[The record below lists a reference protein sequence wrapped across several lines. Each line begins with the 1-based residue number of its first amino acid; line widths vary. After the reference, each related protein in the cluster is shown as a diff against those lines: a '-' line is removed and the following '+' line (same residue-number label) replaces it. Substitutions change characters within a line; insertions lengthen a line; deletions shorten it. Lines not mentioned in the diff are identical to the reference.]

1 MYNYNSIEYKGNGDT
16 SMENIIITF
25 SSGEKREYPKGIKL
39 ADIINDVRKKY
50 KFDIIS
56 AKFKNQIIS
65 YDDALMKSGTLELFD
80 ITTSQGNKI
89 YERGLIYL
97 FETCTL
103 RVLGKDTKI
112 KIRHPI
118 DKGIFCEID
127 NKVTNKELEKIKKLM
142 EEKVKQALPFE
153 QLETSRIEAIEYF
166 KKLGREDKVKTLSYT
181 ISNYVKLYKFD
192 GIYNYIIG
200 DLPDNTSI
208 LKYFELTLLQGKGV
222 VLRFPFTH
230 TNGKIVEYTN
240 HEKYVNSLTEY
251 SKWGQLLNIGNIGE
265 LNESVIN
272 RGAGEIINLAEILQ
286 DYKLLSIAEE
296 ITLNKENIKVVLLSG
311 PSSSGKTTTAK
322 KLALYL
328 KTLGLRPHHLSL
340 DDYFH
345 ERDKTP
351 LDENGKPDYE
361 GIKAIDVK
369 LFNNQMEK
377 LLKGV
382 LVVTPTY
389 NFIEGKKD
397 FNRPLKLEENDILIV
412 EGLHALNEQISTRI
426 PKENK
431 YKIYIS
437 PLIYLNID
445 NDNRISLTDI
455 RLLRRMVRDN
465 RTRGHSPSKTLA
477 SWQDVRR
484 GEEKYVFPY
493 QDDANVIF
501 NTFLVY
507 ELGVLKTFV
516 EPLLYS
522 VKPED
527 PEYHTAIRLLE
538 ILKLVLPLP
547 AGDVPKL
554 SILREFIGEGY
565 FE

>member
-1 MYNYNSIEYKGNGDT
+1 MIQA
-16 SMENIIITF
+16 MENIIITF
-25 SSGEKREYPKGIKL
+25 SNGEKREYTKGVKL
-39 ADIINDVRKKY
+39 YEIINDVKKNY
-50 KFDIIS
+50 KYEIIS

-80 ITTSQGNKI
+80 ITTPQGNKI

-97 FETCTL
+97 FQTCTL

-118 DKGIFCEID
+118 DKGIYCEID
-127 NKVTNKELEKIKKLM
+127 KKVTQKDIEKIKELM
-142 EEKVKQALPFE
+142 MSKVKASLPFE

-166 KKLGREDKVKTLSYT
+166 KKLQREDKVKTLEYT
-181 ISNYVKLYKFD
+181 ISNFVKLYKFD
-192 GIYNYIIG
+192 GVYNYIIG
-200 DLPDNTSI
+200 DLPDNASI
-208 LKYFELTLLQGKGV
+208 LKYFDLTLLEEKGI

-230 TNGKIVEYTN
+230 TNGKIIEYTN
-240 HEKYVNSLTEY
+240 HEKYVNSLEEY
-251 SKWGQLLNIGNIGE
+251 AKWGELLNINNIGE
-265 LNESVIN
+265 LNEAIIKNGS
-272 RGAGEIINLAEILQ
+272 GEIINLSEILQ

-296 ITLNKENIKVVLLSG
+296 ITLNKDKLKVILLSG

-361 GIKAIDVK
+361 GIKAIDTK

-377 LLKGV
+377 LLKGIE
-382 LVVTPTY
+382 VVTPIY
-389 NFIEGKKD
+389 DFIEGKKQ
-397 FNRPLKLEENDILIV
+397 FTRKLQLQENDILIV
-412 EGLHALNEQISTRI
+412 EGLHALNEQISAKI

-445 NDNRISLTDI
+445 DDNRISLTDI
-455 RLLRRMVRDN
+455 RLLRRMIRDN
-465 RTRGHSPSKTLA
+465 RTRGHNPSKTLS

-493 QDDANVIF
+493 QDDADVIF

-507 ELGVLKTFV
+507 ELSVLKTFA

-522 VKPED
+522 VPPED

-538 ILKLVLPLP
+538 ILKLVLPMTST
-547 AGDVPKL
+547 DVPKL
-554 SILREFIGEGY
+554 SILREFIGGGY

>member
-1 MYNYNSIEYKGNGDT
+1 MILA
-16 SMENIIITF
+16 MENIIITF
-25 SSGEKREYPKGIKL
+25 ENGDKKEYPKGIKL
-39 ADIINDVRKKY
+39 SEIIADIKGNY

-56 AKFKNQIIS
+56 AKFKNQIIG
-65 YDDALMKSGTLELFD
+65 YDDAIMKSGNLELFD

-89 YERGLIYL
+89 YERGLIFL

-118 DKGIFCEID
+118 DKGIYCEID
-127 NKVTNKELEKIKKLM
+127 KKVTEEEVEKIKELM
-142 EEKVKQALPFE
+142 HAKVKLALPFE

-166 KKLGREDKVKTLSYT
+166 KKLKRYDKVKTLSYT
-181 ISNYVKLYKFD
+181 ISNFVKLYKFD
-192 GIYNYIIG
+192 GVYNYIIG
-200 DLPDNTSI
+200 DLPHDAGI
-208 LKYFELTLLQGKGV
+208 LKQFDLTLLEGKGI

-230 TNGKIVEYTN
+230 TNGKIVKYTY
-240 HEKYVNSLTEY
+240 HEKYVNSLEEY
-251 SKWGQLLNIGNIGE
+251 AKWGELLKINNLGE
-265 LNESVIN
+265 LNEAIIDQ
-272 RGAGEIINLAEILQ
+272 GYGEIINLAETLQ

-296 ITLNKENIKVVLLSG
+296 ISLKNDDIKVVLLSG

-340 DDYFH
+340 DDYFL

-361 GIKAIDVK
+361 GIKAIDIK

-382 LVVTPTY
+382 SVVTPTY
-389 NFIEGKKD
+389 DFITGKKQ

-412 EGLHALNEQISTRI
+412 EGLHALNEDISKEI
-426 PKENK
+426 PKKNK

-445 NDNRISLTDI
+445 DDNRISLTDI
-455 RLLRRMVRDN
+455 RLLRRMIRDY
-465 RTRGHSPSKTLA
+465 RTRGHNPSKTLS

-493 QDDANVIF
+493 QDDADVIF

-507 ELGVLKTFV
+507 ELGVLKTYV

-522 VKPED
+522 VPPED

-538 ILKLVLPLP
+538 ILKLVLPIP
-547 AGDVPKL
+547 SNDVPKL
-554 SILREFIGEGY
+554 SILREFIGGGY

>member
-1 MYNYNSIEYKGNGDT
+1 MLRARPAVVHLHD
-16 SMENIIITF
+16 
-25 SSGEKREYPKGIKL
+25 SS
-39 ADIINDVRKKY
+39 
-50 KFDIIS
+50 
-56 AKFKNQIIS
+56 
-65 YDDALMKSGTLELFD
+65 
-80 ITTSQGNKI
+80 KI
-89 YERGLIYL
+89 
-97 FETCTL
+97 FTAH
-103 RVLGKDTKI
+103 V
-112 KIRHPI
+112 
-118 DKGIFCEID
+118 
-127 NKVTNKELEKIKKLM
+127 
-142 EEKVKQALPFE
+142 A
-153 QLETSRIEAIEYF
+153 EYF
-166 KKLGREDKVKTLSYT
+166 D
-181 ISNYVKLYKFD
+181 
-192 GIYNYIIG
+192 
-200 DLPDNTSI
+200 
-208 LKYFELTLLQGKGV
+208 LTLLEGKGI

-230 TNGKIVEYTN
+230 TNGKIIEYTE
-240 HEKYVNSLTEY
+240 HEKYVNSLEEY
-251 SKWGQLLNIGNIGE
+251 AKWGELLDINNIGE
-265 LNESVIN
+265 LNEAIIN
-272 RGAGEIINLAEILQ
+272 KGAGEIINLSEILQ

-296 ITLNKENIKVVLLSG
+296 INLRKNKIKVILLSG

-328 KTLGLRPHHLSL
+328 KTLGLTPHHLSL

-351 LDENGKPDYE
+351 LDEDGKPDYE
-361 GIKAIDVK
+361 GIKAIDIK

-382 LVVTPTY
+382 EVITPTY
-389 NFIEGKKD
+389 DFIAGAKN
-397 FNRPLKLEENDILIV
+397 FNRPLKLEDNDILIV
-412 EGLHALNEQISTRI
+412 EGLHALNEQISARI

-445 NDNRISLTDI
+445 DDNRISLTDV

-465 RTRGHSPSKTLA
+465 RTRGHKPSKTLA
-477 SWQDVRR
+477 SWQDVRK

-493 QDDANVIF
+493 QDDADVIF

-507 ELGVLKTFV
+507 ELGVLKAFV

-522 VKPED
+522 IEPAD

-538 ILKLVLPLP
+538 ILKLVLPIP

-554 SILREFIGEGY
+554 SILREFIGGGY

>member
-1 MYNYNSIEYKGNGDT
+1 
-16 SMENIIITF
+16 MENIIITF
-25 SSGEKREYPKGIKL
+25 ENGTKKEYHKGIRLKEIIE
-39 ADIINDVRKKY
+39 DIKNDY
-50 KFDIIS
+50 PFDIIS
-56 AKFKNQIIS
+56 AKFKNQLIGYEDSI
-65 YDDALMKSGTLELFD
+65 MKSGNLELFD

-89 YERGLIYL
+89 YERGLIFL
-97 FETCTL
+97 FETVIMK
-103 RVLGKDTKI
+103 VLGKDTKI

-127 NKVTNKELEKIKKLM
+127 KDLTEDDITKIKELM
-142 EEKVKQALPFE
+142 QEKVKLNLPFE
-153 QLETSRIEAIEYF
+153 QIETSRIEAIEYF
-166 KKLGREDKVKTLSYT
+166 KKLKREDKVKTLSYT
-181 ISNYVKLYKFD
+181 ISNFVKLYKFD

-200 DLPDNTSI
+200 DLPNSSGI
-208 LKYFELTLLQGKGV
+208 LKKFDLTHLKGKGI

-230 TNGKIVEYTN
+230 TNGKILKYTN
-240 HEKYVNSLTEY
+240 HEKYVNSLEEY
-251 SKWGQLLNIGNIGE
+251 AEWGKLLNINNIGE
-265 LNESVIN
+265 LNESIIEK
-272 RGAGEIINLAEILQ
+272 GPGEIINLAEILQ

-296 ITLNKENIKVVLLSG
+296 ITLNKEDIKVILLSG

-328 KTLGLRPHHLSL
+328 KTLGLTPHHLSL
-340 DDYFH
+340 DDYFL

-351 LDENGKPDYE
+351 LKLEGKPDYE
-361 GIKAIDVK
+361 GIRAIDIK

-377 LLKGV
+377 LLKGIS
-382 LVVTPTY
+382 VVTPTY
-389 NFIEGKKD
+389 DFIAGSKR
-397 FNRPLKLEENDILIV
+397 FNRALQLGENDILIV
-412 EGLHALNEQISTRI
+412 EGLHALNEEISKDI
-426 PKENK
+426 PKKNK

-445 NDNRISLTDI
+445 DDNRISLTDI
-455 RLLRRMVRDN
+455 RLLRRMVRDYY
-465 RTRGHSPSKTLA
+465 TRGHSPSKTLS
-477 SWQDVRR
+477 SWQDVRK

-507 ELGVLKTFV
+507 ELSVIKSYV

-522 VKPED
+522 VPPED

-538 ILKLVLPLP
+538 ILKLVLPVP
-547 AGDVPKL
+547 SNDVPKL
-554 SILREFIGEGY
+554 SLLREFIGGGY

>member
-1 MYNYNSIEYKGNGDT
+1 
-16 SMENIIITF
+16 MENIIITF
-25 SSGEKREYPKGIKL
+25 ENGIKKEYKKGIKL
-39 ADIINDVRKKY
+39 KEIIEDIKKDY
-50 KFDIIS
+50 PFDIIS
-56 AKFKNQIIS
+56 AKFKNQLIGYEDSI
-65 YDDALMKSGTLELFD
+65 MKSGKLELFD

-89 YERGLIYL
+89 YERGLIFL
-97 FETCTL
+97 FEIVVMKL
-103 RVLGKDTKI
+103 LGKDTKI

-127 NKVTNKELEKIKKLM
+127 KEITEEEITKIKNLM
-142 EEKVKQALPFE
+142 TEKVKLNLPFE
-153 QLETSRIEAIEYF
+153 QIETSRIEAIQYF
-166 KKLGREDKVKTLSYT
+166 KKLKREDKVKTLSYT
-181 ISNYVKLYKFD
+181 TSNFVKLYKFD

-200 DLPDNTSI
+200 DLPNSSGI
-208 LKYFELTLLQGKGV
+208 LKQFDLTLLKGKGI

-230 TNGKIVEYTN
+230 TNGKILKYTN
-240 HEKYVNSLTEY
+240 HEKYVNSLVEY
-251 SKWGQLLNIGNIGE
+251 ADWGNLLNINNIGE
-265 LNESVIN
+265 LNEAIID
-272 RGAGEIINLAEILQ
+272 RGFGEIINLAEILQ

-296 ITLNKENIKVVLLSG
+296 ITLNKNDIKVILLSG

-328 KTLGLRPHHLSL
+328 KTLGLTPHHLSL
-340 DDYFH
+340 DDYFL

-351 LDENGKPDYE
+351 LNEDGIPDYE
-361 GIKAIDVK
+361 GIRAIDTK
-369 LFNNQMEK
+369 LFSNQMEK

-382 LVVTPTY
+382 SVITPTY
-389 NFIEGKKD
+389 DFIAGAKK
-397 FNRPLKLEENDILIV
+397 FNRPIQIGEKDILIV
-412 EGLHALNEQISTRI
+412 EGLHALNEEISKDI
-426 PKENK
+426 PKKNK

-445 NDNRISLTDI
+445 DDNRISLTDI
-455 RLLRRMVRDN
+455 RLLRRMVRDYY
-465 RTRGHSPSKTLA
+465 TRGHSPSKTL
-477 SWQDVRR
+477 STWQDVRK

-507 ELGVLKTFV
+507 ELSVIKSYV

-522 VKPED
+522 VPPED

-538 ILKLVLPLP
+538 ILKLVLPVP
-547 AGDVPKL
+547 SNDVPKL
-554 SILREFIGEGY
+554 SILREFIGGGY

>member
-1 MYNYNSIEYKGNGDT
+1 
-16 SMENIIITF
+16 MEKIIITF
-25 SSGEKREYPKGIKL
+25 DNGTKREYQKGVKLSEIIGDIKK
-39 ADIINDVRKKY
+39 DY
-50 KFDIIS
+50 QHEIIS
-56 AKFKNQIIS
+56 AKFKNQLIG
-65 YDDALMKSGTLELFD
+65 YDDAIMKSGNLELFD
-80 ITTSQGNKI
+80 ITSSQGNKI
-89 YERGLIYL
+89 YERGLIFL

-118 DKGIFCEID
+118 DKGIYCEI
-127 NKVTNKELEKIKKLM
+127 NKIVTEENLEKIKELM
-142 EEKVKQALPFE
+142 KVKVKQSLPFE
-153 QLETSRIEAIEYF
+153 QIETSRIEAIEYF
-166 KKLGREDKVKTLSYT
+166 KKLNRHDKVKTLSYT
-181 ISNYVKLYKFD
+181 TSNFVKLYKFD
-192 GIYNYIIG
+192 GVYNYIIG
-200 DLPDNTSI
+200 DLPSDASI
-208 LKYFELTLLQGKGV
+208 LKHFELTLLQGKGI

-230 TNGKIVEYTN
+230 TNGKIVKFNY
-240 HEKYVNSLTEY
+240 HEKYVNSLDEY
-251 SKWGQLLNIGNIGE
+251 SKWGELLNINNIGE
-265 LNESVIN
+265 LNEAIIN
-272 RGAGEIINLAEILQ
+272 QGPGEIINLAETIQ

-296 ITLNKENIKVVLLSG
+296 IYLNKDNIKVILLTG
-311 PSSSGKTTTAK
+311 PSSSGKTTTSK

-328 KTLGLRPHHLSL
+328 KTLGLRPHQLSL
-340 DDYFH
+340 DDYFL

-351 LDENGKPDYE
+351 LDEDGKPDYE
-361 GIKAIDVK
+361 GIRAIDVK

-382 LVVTPTY
+382 SVVTPTY
-389 NFIEGKKD
+389 DFISGKKI
-397 FNRPLKLEENDILIV
+397 FNKTIKLEENDILIV
-412 EGLHALNEQISTRI
+412 EGLHALNEEISKEI
-426 PKENK
+426 PKKNK

-455 RLLRRMVRDN
+455 RLLRRMLRDY

-477 SWQDVRR
+477 SWQDVRK

-507 ELGVLKTFV
+507 ELGVLKTYV

-522 VKPED
+522 VSPED

-538 ILKLVLPLP
+538 VLKLVLPIP
-547 AGDVPKL
+547 SNDVPKL

>member
-1 MYNYNSIEYKGNGDT
+1 
-16 SMENIIITF
+16 MEKIIITF
-25 SSGEKREYPKGIKL
+25 ENGTKKEYQKGIKL
-39 ADIINDVRKKY
+39 KEIIDDIKQDY
-50 KFDIIS
+50 PFDIIS
-56 AKFKNQIIS
+56 AKFKNQLIGYEDSI
-65 YDDALMKSGTLELFD
+65 MKSGNLELFD

-89 YERGLIYL
+89 YERGLIFL
-97 FETCTL
+97 FETVVIK
-103 RVLGKDTKI
+103 VLGKDTKL

-127 NKVTNKELEKIKKLM
+127 KELTEKDITKIKEVM
-142 EEKVKQALPFE
+142 AEKVKLDLPFE
-153 QLETSRIEAIEYF
+153 QIETSRIEAIEYF
-166 KKLGREDKVKTLSYT
+166 KKLQREDKVKTLSYT
-181 ISNYVKLYKFD
+181 ISNFVKLYKFD

-200 DLPDNTSI
+200 DLPNSSGI
-208 LKYFELTLLQGKGV
+208 LKQFDLTLLKDKGI

-230 TNGKIVEYTN
+230 TNGKILKYTN
-240 HEKYVNSLTEY
+240 HEKYVNSLEEY
-251 SKWGQLLNIGNIGE
+251 SDWGNLLHINNIGE
-265 LNESVIN
+265 LNEAIIEKGS
-272 RGAGEIINLAEILQ
+272 GEIINLSEILQ

-296 ITLNKENIKVVLLSG
+296 ITLNKNEIKVILLSG

-328 KTLGLRPHHLSL
+328 KTLGLTPHHLSL
-340 DDYFH
+340 DDYFL

-351 LDENGKPDYE
+351 LNEDGKPDYE
-361 GIKAIDVK
+361 GLRAIDIK

-382 LVVTPTY
+382 SVITPTY
-389 NFIEGKKD
+389 DFIAGEKK
-397 FNRPLKLEENDILIV
+397 FNRPLTLGENDILIV
-412 EGLHALNEQISTRI
+412 EGLHALNEEISKQI
-426 PKENK
+426 PKKNK

-445 NDNRISLTDI
+445 DDNRISLTDI
-455 RLLRRMVRDN
+455 RLLRRMVRDYY
-465 RTRGHSPSKTLA
+465 TRGHSPSKTLS
-477 SWQDVRR
+477 SWQDVRK

-507 ELGVLKTFV
+507 ELSVIKSYV

-522 VKPED
+522 VPPED

-538 ILKLVLPLP
+538 ILKLVLPVP
-547 AGDVPKL
+547 SNDVPKL
-554 SILREFIGEGY
+554 SILREFIGGGY

>member
-1 MYNYNSIEYKGNGDT
+1 
-16 SMENIIITF
+16 MENIIITF
-25 SSGEKREYPKGIKL
+25 NNGEKREYPKGVKLSEVIEDIK
-39 ADIINDVRKKY
+39 DNY
-50 KFDIIS
+50 SFDIIS
-56 AKFKNQIIS
+56 AKFKNQLIS
-65 YDDALMKSGTLELFD
+65 YDDAIMKSGDLELFD
-80 ITTSQGNKI
+80 ITTAQGNKI

-97 FETCTL
+97 FQTCTL

-118 DKGIFCEID
+118 DKGIYCEI
-127 NKVTNKELEKIKKLM
+127 NKDITEEDVKKIKELM
-142 EEKVKQALPFE
+142 HEKVKQSLPFE
-153 QLETSRIEAIEYF
+153 QLETSRMEAIEYF
-166 KKLGREDKVKTLSYT
+166 KKLKRLDKVKTLSYT
-181 ISNYVKLYKFD
+181 ISNFVKLYKFD

-200 DLPDNTSI
+200 DLPHDAGI
-208 LKYFELTLLQGKGV
+208 LKQFDLTLLAGKGI

-230 TNGKIVEYTN
+230 TNGKIIKYTY
-240 HEKYVNSLTEY
+240 HEKYVNSLEEY
-251 SKWGQLLNIGNIGE
+251 AKWGELLNINNIGE
-265 LNESVIN
+265 LNEAITSK
-272 RGAGEIINLAEILQ
+272 GSGEIINLSEILQ

-296 ITLNKENIKVVLLSG
+296 IFLNKDDIKVVLLSG

-322 KLALYL
+322 KLSLYL
-328 KTLGLRPHHLSL
+328 KTLGLKPHHLSL
-340 DDYFH
+340 DDYFL
-345 ERDKTP
+345 EREKTP

-369 LFNNQMEK
+369 LFNNQIEK

-382 LVVTPTY
+382 SVVTPTY
-389 NFIEGKKD
+389 DFITGKKN
-397 FNRPLKLEENDILIV
+397 FNRPLKLEENDILII
-412 EGLHALNEQISTRI
+412 EGLHALNEEISQRI
-426 PKENK
+426 SKKNK

-445 NDNRISLTDI
+445 DDNRISLTDI
-455 RLLRRMVRDN
+455 RLLRRMVRDYY
-465 RTRGHSPSKTLA
+465 TRGHSPSKTLA

-484 GEEKYVFPY
+484 GEEKYVFPH

-507 ELGVLKTFV
+507 ELGVLKTYV

-522 VKPED
+522 VPPED

-538 ILKLVLPLP
+538 VLKLVLPIP
-547 AGDVPKL
+547 SNDVPKL
-554 SILREFIGEGY
+554 SILREFIGGGY

>member
-1 MYNYNSIEYKGNGDT
+1 
-16 SMENIIITF
+16 MENIIITF
-25 SSGEKREYPKGIKL
+25 DSGEKREYEKGVKL
-39 ADIINDVRKKY
+39 SEIINDIKKNY
-50 KFDIIS
+50 KHEIIS

-65 YDDALMKSGTLELFD
+65 YEDALMKSGTLELFD

-97 FETCTL
+97 FQTCTL

-127 NKVTNKELEKIKKLM
+127 KKITQKDVEKIKELM
-142 EEKVKQALPFE
+142 EEKVRLKLPFE

-166 KKLGREDKVKTLSYT
+166 KKLQRLDKVKTLAYT
-181 ISNYVKLYKFD
+181 ISNFVKLYKFD
-192 GIYNYIIG
+192 GVYNYIIG
-200 DLPDNTSI
+200 DLPDNAGV
-208 LKYFELTLLQGKGV
+208 LKYFDLTLLEGKGIV
-222 VLRFPFTH
+222 IRFPFTH

-240 HEKYVNSLTEY
+240 HEKYVNSLEEY
-251 SKWGQLLNIGNIGE
+251 SKWGELLNIGNIGE
-265 LNESVIN
+265 LNEAVIN
-272 RGAGEIINLAEILQ
+272 TGPGEIINLAEILQ

-296 ITLNKENIKVVLLSG
+296 IALRKNKLKVILLSG

-328 KTLGLRPHHLSL
+328 KTLGLKPHHLSL

-345 ERDKTP
+345 EKDETP

-361 GIKAIDVK
+361 GIKAIDIK

-382 LVVTPTY
+382 DVVTPTY
-389 NFIEGKKD
+389 DFITGRKNFD
-397 FNRPLKLEENDILIV
+397 RHLKLEENDILIV
-412 EGLHALNEQISTRI
+412 EGLHALNEQISKNI

-493 QDDANVIF
+493 QDEADVIF

-522 VKPED
+522 VSPED
-527 PEYHTAIRLLE
+527 PEYHTAMRLLE
-538 ILKLVLPLP
+538 ILKLVLPIP
-547 AGDVPKL
+547 SIDVPKL
-554 SILREFIGEGY
+554 SILREFIGGGY